1 MVKAFVAG
9 FFICHTT
16 NILSC
21 KFEVVHWIRASLS
34 SLFLMEILFL
44 QDFLL
49 WNLPSPFRMIS
60 EFILLPF
67 SSETMNSKCF
77 LTWVWKIYV
86 SEIVFW
92 KIPLSLSSFVEI
104 IITLG
109 LWFVNT
115 IFEIYLN
122 YFSSLFLF
130 CNCQN
135 ILSFCPV
142 RNIAARFGRIII
154 CVHFPSHGYIQKKLL
169 LYIRKTT
176 KIPIFWPFWE
186 PIFRYRTKIVHNTL
200 ALHENKGIVT

>member
-1 MVKAFVAG
+1 MVKAFVTG

-34 SLFLMEILFL
+34 FLFLMEILFL

-77 LTWVWKIYV
+77 LTWVWKIYF

-92 KIPLSLSSFVEI
+92 KIPLSLSSFVDI

-109 LWFVNT
+109 FKFVNT
-115 IFEIYLN
+115 IFLIYLN
-122 YFSSLFLF
+122 NLSILFYYLNF
-130 CNCQN
+130 LI
-135 ILSFCPV
+135 ILS
-142 RNIAARFGRIII
+142 
-154 CVHFPSHGYIQKKLL
+154 
-169 LYIRKTT
+169 
-176 KIPIFWPFWE
+176 
-186 PIFRYRTKIVHNTL
+186 
-200 ALHENKGIVT
+200 